1 MEVARVRYILL
12 LLLHN
17 SDTSVKLRGWQIGAK
32 NVVELFNSA
41 SEQDCP
47 RKYQFLSLDLKTEE
61 FKIKSWDNTK
71 QLLED
76 KDSGQSEKISE

>member
-1 MEVARVRYILL
+1 MEVARARYILL

-17 SDTSVKLRGWQIGAK
+17 SDTSVKLREWQIGAK
-32 NVVELFNSA
+32 NVELFNSA
-41 SEQDCP
+41 SEQDCS